1 MAREDD
7 VTMDAIKYLE
17 SRLPPGIEGD
27 TLVDGGTLAIAIG
40 EFDAAQKRAD
50 ALAAENARLREL
62 LHRIIACE
70 SWLVEDLTMPDT
82 YYCAVCDEQ
91 ADDDGVVA
99 HKDGCPVADARRAL
113 EGGASTPD
121 SVRVKLRLRY
131 VGELPP
137 PELRDEDVLEDDAP

>member
-50 ALAAENARLREL
+50 ALAAEVARLRAAVVALVDAEA
-62 LHRIIACE
+62 HGIPGGYINMYPDETDRYCTYCFT
-70 SWLVEDLTMPDT
+70 SWRMGEP
-82 YYCAVCDEQ
+82 ERH
-91 ADDDGVVA
+91 DDD
-99 HKDGCPVADARRAL
+99 CPIAAARRAL
-113 EGGASTPD
+113 EGGA
-121 SVRVKLRLRY
+121 
-131 VGELPP
+131 
-137 PELRDEDVLEDDAP
+137 